1 MPLMT
6 KIRENLATF
15 FSVFAG
21 IFVVY
26 IVLDWGMDITGRK
39 RASRTIESKEVGK
52 VNGQPILWKD
62 FSDYAQRTLDNQKA
76 QTGNDPDENQVRMI
90 RDQVWNQLVDNILY
104 DEKIREL
111 GIKVTDQELIDWV
124 RGDNPPDFLRQQ
136 FTDST
141 GTFNRQLYD
150 ATIMDPKNKAIMAR
164 VEEALRMQRLREKLQ
179 SVVTAVVQVDESEI
193 RQRYIDQNIMF
204 DLDVAFFDPNVLIA
218 DDEISIADNELLD
231 YYNDHSDE
239 YKVDATRRLK
249 YVRFDE
255 KPSKADS
262 EEVYSTL
269 LDVKKRIDAG
279 SDFNELS
286 TTFSETPST
295 DSYFKHGELPADK
308 ERALF
313 SSGKKGDLVGPV
325 LLTDGYHLIR
335 IVDFR
340 PGTEEAVHVSHILIK
355 INPANRDSALK
366 QAEQIISVARRSG
379 NFSELAKKHSGD
391 AASAVDG
398 GDLGWIRKGR
408 MVKPFEDAAFKA
420 KPGDI
425 VGPVLTTFGYHIIQ
439 VQGKDKSEVQFKDIH
454 MQVRLGTKSRNDI
467 AQRAQDFAYL
477 AKEGKFEKEAELSK
491 YEILETQPFQKGAS
505 ITGVGINNTVNK
517 FAFSNKLGSVS
528 DVFSLTDAIGVFMV
542 SEVKDAGIRPL
553 EDVKTTIE
561 SRVRRE
567 KKIAKVKNIAQQL
580 KATLTPKDS
589 LQVLK
594 VKNPKVTVQSATAYT
609 FSGYI
614 PGIGRDLSLLGG
626 IAPLQPGELSNLI
639 ESQRGVYIVKLL
651 NKTPFD
657 TLAYK
662 AQAITLR
669 SQLLTERRNRYFT
682 EWSDAIKKEADIVD
696 NRDQFYR

>member
-39 RASRTIESKEVGK
+39 QASRMIESQEVGK

-62 FSDYAQRTLDNQKA
+62 FSEYVQRTLDNQKA

-111 GIKVTDQELIDWV
+111 GIKVTNQELIDWV

-164 VEEALRMQRLREKLQ
+164 VEEALRLQRLREKLQ
-179 SVVTAVVQVDESEI
+179 SVVTAVVQVDESDI

-218 DDEISIADNELLD
+218 DDEVSIADIELLD

-239 YKVDATRRLK
+239 YKVEATRRLK

-255 KPSKADS
+255 RPLKADS

-295 DSYFKHGELPADK
+295 DSYFKHGELPPDK

-313 SSGKKGDLVGPV
+313 GSSKKGDLVGPV
-325 LLTDGYHLIR
+325 LLTDGYHLLK

-355 INPANRDSALK
+355 TNPSNPDSALK
-366 QAEQIISVARRSG
+366 QAEQIISVVRRSG
-379 NFSELAKKHSGD
+379 NFSELAKKHSED
-391 AASAVDG
+391 AASAIDG

-408 MVKPFEDAAFKA
+408 MAKSFEDAAFKA
-420 KPGDI
+420 KPGEI

-439 VQGKDKSEVQFKDIH
+439 VHRKDKSEVQFKDIH
-454 MQVRLGTKSRNDI
+454 MQVRPSTKSRNDI

-477 AKEGKFEKEAELSK
+477 AKDGKFEKEAELSK
-491 YEILETQPFQKGAS
+491 YEVLETQPFQKGSS
-505 ITGVGINNTVNK
+505 ISGIGINNTVNK

-528 DVFSLTDAIGVFMV
+528 DVFSLTDAIGVFIV
-542 SEVKDAGIRPL
+542 SEVKDAGIRPY
-553 EDVKTTIE
+553 EDLKTTIE

-589 LQVLK
+589 LQILK
-594 VKNPKVTVQSATAYT
+594 AKNPKVTVQSATAYT

-614 PGIGRDLSLLGG
+614 PGIGRDLGLLGG